1 MNQQD
6 FWDSIKSMDPSKEI
20 RLLFICSGNICR
32 SPYMELRFKDL
43 VQKSEKISNKNRF
56 VISSG
61 GFITQRDLLKGHPF
75 TQRALLER
83 GVPKELVDRFESR
96 NLRKYKEEM
105 ESAFAII
112 TPSEK
117 TNPLVPEKYQ
127 HKLVFL
133 SDISLGIRKETEDP
147 VRIPE
152 YEEYK
157 KYIDELEEMLVELIK
172 KFEEI
177 GV

>member
-1 MNQQD
+1 MNEKE
-6 FWDSIKSMDPSKEI
+6 FWDSIKSMDPNKGI

-43 VQKSEKISNKNRF
+43 VQKSEKIKNKQRF
-56 VISSG
+56 IVSSG
-61 GFITQRDLLKGHPF
+61 GFITQRDLIKGHPF
-75 TQRALLER
+75 TQRALLEK
-83 GVPKELVDRFESR
+83 GVAKEIVDGFESR
-96 NLRKYKEEM
+96 NLRKYKDEM

-117 TNPLVPEKYQ
+117 TNPLVPEKFQ
-127 HKLVFL
+127 NKLVFL
-133 SDISLGIRKETEDP
+133 SDISIGTRKETEDP

-157 KYIDELEEMLVELIK
+157 KYIDELEDMLLKLIK

-177 GV
+177 GF